1 MVEIFEEKCIGC
13 GLCVQDCPMKNLS
26 VADGKAKV
34 RGNCMECGHCF
45 AICPSGAVQ
54 ITDCPSDGV
63 IELKQESLPVD
74 GDSLLE
80 LIKSRRSIRNFQ
92 AKEISREKWSKVL
105 EAGRFTASAANN
117 QDVKYIVIQEELE
130 TVKKYVWD
138 GFYMILENMRKA
150 QGENNPFVKQLEG
163 MIRMHENNA
172 AHDPLFFN
180 TPALLVITSSS
191 MLNGGLATS
200 NIELMAHTEG
210 LGVLIS
216 GFIQMALSGN
226 EAACKYLNVDAKQ
239 ICSCLL
245 VGYPAVKYQ
254 RSVQRKAVTVEWK

>member
-1 MVEIFEEKCIGC
+1 MVEILDEKCVGC
-13 GLCVQDCPMKNLS
+13 GLCVQDCPMRNLF
-26 VADGKAKV
+26 VTDGKAKV

-45 AICPSGAVQ
+45 AICPSRAVQ
-54 ITDCPSDGV
+54 IVGCPSDGV
-63 IELKQESLPVD
+63 IELNQESLPVD

-92 AKEISREKWSKVL
+92 AKKISREKWSKVL

-117 QDVKYIVIQEELE
+117 QDVKYVVVQEELE

-138 GFYMILENMRKA
+138 GLCMILENMRKV
-150 QGENNPFVKQLEG
+150 QGENNPFVRQLEE
-163 MIRMHENNA
+163 MICLHENSSAN
-172 AHDPLFFN
+172 DPLFFN
-180 TPALLVITSSS
+180 APTLLIITSSS

-216 GFIQMALSGN
+216 GFIQMALGRN

-254 RSVQRKAVTVEWK
+254 RSVQRKIVTVEWK